1 VAIGVASYTEFA
13 KNRNLGDPVFSP
25 MDEKRSLAVKEF
37 LLSGAVQK

>member
-13 KNRNLGDPVFSP
+13 KNRNIGSLVFSP